1 MCAVK
6 RGCFCTCNPFV
17 NQGLCEVGTQS
28 VSVGLCNN
36 GCVVMFARL
45 IYSNTLTAILKLCYP
60 EKQQLHEHYIVWPK
74 PLNVKVNIGSL
85 QHCRHEMV
93 ILCCVCVFV
102 CICLSFAWIHFIL
115 QWPSVVTTL
124 LSKLLLC
131 CSLFSAPTLSFPL
144 SYTGTSNITN

>member
-1 MCAVK
+1 MDV
-6 RGCFCTCNPFV
+6 FCTCNPFV

-36 GCVVMFARL
+36 GCVVMLARL

-102 CICLSFAWIHFIL
+102 CLHLFVFCLDTFH
-115 QWPSVVTTL
+115 PSVTKCRNDT
-124 LSKLLLC
+124 
-131 CSLFSAPTLSFPL
+131 A
-144 SYTGTSNITN
+144 I